1 MVARHISRSFDA
13 NPDLRPSPTQLP
25 ATSQET
31 NHLSLSDAQENQIRE
46 IFELFDTDGGGSI
59 DRKELGFAMTAL
71 GFHRQLRQDSKTYR
85 LTGRLTGKKSSGPAS
100 NLLDAI
106 VADGK
111 VTLDEFM
118 ALMTGEVLGHNQYE
132 EVLTVFAVLC
142 KSDGEGRH
150 DNLITLDK
158 LEAACRQFE
167 VGLLRLRN
175 IHTHALMP
183 SRQHTHAYTH
193 TWTVLR
199 AYVRV
204 NVQARTGMRAFKKSF
219 LS

>member
-1 MVARHISRSFDA
+1 
-13 NPDLRPSPTQLP
+13 
-25 ATSQET
+25 
-31 NHLSLSDAQENQIRE
+31 
-46 IFELFDTDGGGSI
+46 
-59 DRKELGFAMTAL
+59 MTAL

-204 NVQARTGMRAFKKSF
+204 NVRARINHFYHKVDINTVCLVIKLEPVYRLCSSLYCCSAYSLPYITRQCDIDGSF
-219 LS
+219 DFCRCCCPLKI